1 MTWDFLITALIV
13 VLMPGTGVIYT
24 LAVGLGQGP
33 RQAAIA
39 ACGCTLG
46 IVPHMA
52 ASILGLAALLHAS
65 AVAFQVVKVAGVV
78 FLFWMAWST
87 WRNGGV
93 LSVDGRREHTP
104 WGKLVRDG
112 ILLNLLNPKLSIFFL
127 AFLPQFVPAGSGNA
141 TARMAILGVV
151 FMGLTLAV
159 FALYGAF
166 AALARDHV
174 IGRPRVMRWMRGSFA
189 AAFGLLGLRLAVAT
203 R

>member
-1 MTWDFLITALIV
+1 MTWEFLVTALII
-13 VLMPGTGVIYT
+13 VLLPGTGVIYT

-33 RQAAIA
+33 WRAAIA

-46 IVPHMA
+46 IVPHLT

-78 FLFWMAWST
+78 FLFWMAWNI
-87 WRNGGV
+87 WRDGGV
-93 LSVDGRREHTP
+93 LSVKNRRERAP
-104 WGKLVRDG
+104 WSKLIKDG

-127 AFLPQFVPAGSGNA
+127 AFLPQFVPTGSENA
-141 TARMAILGVV
+141 TGRMIMLGLV

-159 FALYGAF
+159 FVLYGAF
-166 AALARDHV
+166 AALAREHV
-174 IGRPRVMRWMRGSFA
+174 IGRPSVMRWMQGAFA
-189 AAFGLLGLRLAVAT
+189 AAFGLLGLRLALAT